1 MIYKKIFL
9 IVTIAISLLNAEGRC
24 QNSANYYEKNFAS
37 ASNPEAFNLAW
48 ARCEKSLGNDEA
60 SISAYERVLLYNPNN
75 IEAIFALVP
84 LYKKIGMDRE
94 IKSVF
99 ADIDETTLTL
109 AQKKELSSLKGEQS
123 MGIATTISASI
134 DYGYDTNLNYN
145 VFTQNS
151 ILPVASRQESS
162 FYTLHLKGG
171 ASYNFESD
179 SSYSL
184 QTNLE
189 LYKKDNKEGSYFDL
203 SYAKLDM
210 GVGYNTQTLSI
221 YLPIVYSRVNYL
233 DRDLYQQLGV
243 APKFTMQIDSGL
255 LLNLGVQYTKREYIN
270 TTDKGADDTLID
282 ASIGLYRFFGDSFIY
297 AQFDYGT
304 NKADSSIPSTFT
316 EYDFFHIFAGINYK
330 LEEYNANWGVN
341 YLYSRRDYSDNI
353 VSTTDKRLD
362 EFQQINIYIKK
373 ALTSN
378 WDIKLEYSYLNNS
391 SNYALIDYDKQISS
405 ISLEYRY

>member
-24 QNSANYYEKNFAS
+24 QKSANYYEENFAS

-60 SISAYERVLLYNPNN
+60 SVSAYERVLLYNPNN

-84 LYKKIGMDRE
+84 LYQKIGMDRE
-94 IKSVF
+94 IKTLF
-99 ADIDETTLTL
+99 GDIDETKLTPS
-109 AQKKELSSLKGEQS
+109 QKKELSSLKGEQS
-123 MGIATTISASI
+123 IGIVTKFSASI

-151 ILPVASRQESS
+151 ILPIASRQESS
-162 FYTLHLKGG
+162 FYALHLKGG
-171 ASYNFESD
+171 ASYSFEND

-184 QTNLE
+184 QSNLE

-243 APKFTMQIDSGL
+243 APKVTMQIDSEL
-255 LLNLGVQYTKREYIN
+255 LLNLGLQYTKREYIN

-304 NKADSSIPSTFT
+304 NKADSSTPSTFT

-330 LEEYNANWGVN
+330 LEEYNSNWGVN
-341 YLYSRRDYSDNI
+341 YQYSRRDYSDNI
-353 VSTTDKRLD
+353 VATTDKRLD
-362 EFQQINIYIKK
+362 EFQQINIYLKR
-373 ALTSN
+373 ALSSN
-378 WDIKLEYSYLNNS
+378 WDLKLEYSYLNNS

>member
-109 AQKKELSSLKGEQS
+109 AQKKELSSLKCEQS